1 MKPTTSPRD
10 LAAAAMGTALIAVCS
25 WLSIPTTVPFTMQT
39 FAICFLTGLLG
50 LRLGLWTVLC
60 YLLLAAVGAP
70 VLAGFKGGI
79 GAMLGP
85 TGGYLVG
92 FVFTALAVGLG
103 VRRFGRTLPALPLS
117 MALGILLC
125 YAFGTAWFLLVYA
138 KNSGPVSLG
147 TALGWCVLPY
157 LPADAGKLLLAAL
170 ITRRL
175 LPLLQAPV
183 TLMTNWTNLV
193 LISN

>member
-1 MKPTTSPRD
+1 MKQGFSTRE
-10 LAAAAMGTALIAVCS
+10 LASVAMGTALIAVCS
-25 WLSIPTTVPFTMQT
+25 WLSIPMTVPFTMQT
-39 FAICFLTGLLG
+39 FAICFLAGLLG
-50 LRLGLWTVLC
+50 LRLGMWTVLC

-70 VLAGFKGGI
+70 VLAGFKGGL

-92 FVFTALAVGLG
+92 FLFTAAAVGLG
-103 VRRFGRTLPALPLS
+103 VRRFGRRLPALPLC

-157 LPADAGKLLLAAL
+157 LLPDAAKIALASML
-170 ITRRL
+170 VRRL
-175 LPLLQAPV
+175 HPILLKNGGTA
-183 TLMTNWTNLV
+183 
-193 LISN
+193 

>member
-1 MKPTTSPRD
+1 MKPRFTPRD

-50 LRLGLWTVLC
+50 LRLGIWTVLC

-92 FVFTALAVGLG
+92 FVFTALTVGLG
-103 VRRFGRTLPALPLS
+103 VRRFGRRLPALPLS

-125 YAFGTAWFLLVYA
+125 YAFGTAWFLFVYA
-138 KNSGPVSLG
+138 RKTGPIGLA
-147 TALGWCVLPY
+147 TALSWCVVPY
-157 LPADAGKLLLAAL
+157 LLPDAAKIVLAAVL
-170 ITRRL
+170 TRRL
-175 LPLLQAPV
+175 YPLLHREV
-183 TLMTNWTNLV
+183 KTV
-193 LISN
+193 

>member
-1 MKPTTSPRD
+1 MKPRFSPRD

-138 KNSGPVSLG
+138 KSSGPVSLG

-157 LPADAGKLLLAAL
+157 LLPDAAKIALASML
-170 ITRRL
+170 VRRL
-175 LPLLQAPV
+175 HPILLKNGGAP
-183 TLMTNWTNLV
+183 
-193 LISN
+193 

>member
-1 MKPTTSPRD
+1 MKPRFSPRD

-50 LRLGLWTVLC
+50 LRLGIWTVLC

-85 TGGYLVG
+85 TGGYLTG
-92 FVFTALAVGLG
+92 FLLTGLVALIFEKLRWTSFPLKLCGL
-103 VRRFGRTLPALPLS
+103 
-117 MALGILLC
+117 ALGLLLC
-125 YAFGTAWFLLVYA
+125 YTAGTVWFVVTYTA
-138 KNSGPVSLG
+138 GPMTVGKALSL
-147 TALGWCVLPY
+147 CVLPF
-157 LPADAGKLLLAAL
+157 LIPDGIKLVLAAL
-170 ITRRL
+170 IARRTA
-175 LPLLQAPV
+175 PLIEKLR
-183 TLMTNWTNLV
+183 
-193 LISN
+193 

>member
-1 MKPTTSPRD
+1 MKPRFSPRD

-50 LRLGLWTVLC
+50 LRLGIWTVLC

-85 TGGYLVG
+85 VRYL
-92 FVFTALAVGLG
+92 ALFAVL
-103 VRRFGRTLPALPLS
+103 FAAAS
-117 MALGILLC
+117 
-125 YAFGTAWFLLVYA
+125 
-138 KNSGPVSLG
+138 
-147 TALGWCVLPY
+147 
-157 LPADAGKLLLAAL
+157 LLLGLWLRKKGAARFAAL
-170 ITRRL
+170 
-175 LPLLQAPV
+175 
-183 TLMTNWTNLV
+183 
-193 LISN
+193 

>member
-1 MKPTTSPRD
+1 MKQGFSTRE
-10 LAAAAMGTALIAVCS
+10 LASVAMGTALIAVCS
-25 WLSIPTTVPFTMQT
+25 WLSIPMTVPFTMQT
-39 FAICFLTGLLG
+39 FAICFLAGLLG
-50 LRLGLWTVLC
+50 LRLGMWTVLC

-70 VLAGFKGGI
+70 VLAGFKGGL

-92 FVFTALAVGLG
+92 FLFTAAAVGLG
-103 VRRFGRTLPALPLS
+103 VRRCGRRLPALPLS

-157 LPADAGKLLLAAL
+157 LLPDALKIALASAL
-170 ITRRL
+170 VRRL
-175 LPLLQAPV
+175 YPI
-183 TLMTNWTNLV
+183 LMKNGGAA
-193 LISN
+193 